1 MVSFCFLVSS
11 NAWGTADDRSSRI
24 RPSQSASGAVHNG
37 FLALDAMFPIRY
49 IRRVG
54 NGSVSRFLFADTNGM
69 SRKVIDCGQ
78 QWDIMGALAFT

>member
-1 MVSFCFLVSS
+1 
-11 NAWGTADDRSSRI
+11 
-24 RPSQSASGAVHNG
+24 
-37 FLALDAMFPIRY
+37 MFPIRY